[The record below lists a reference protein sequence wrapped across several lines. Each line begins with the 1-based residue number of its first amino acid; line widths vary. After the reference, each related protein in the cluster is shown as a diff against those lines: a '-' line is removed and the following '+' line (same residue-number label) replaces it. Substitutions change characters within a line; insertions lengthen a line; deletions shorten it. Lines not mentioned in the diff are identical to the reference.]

1 MSGYLVFDIETVPDS
16 TLWKPSPPKTSRSK
30 KAEDQFPPLYAHRP
44 IAIGYAL
51 FDEGLQLQNF
61 GCAQSDDEP
70 GLINNFSE
78 WVATLPA
85 VLVTFNGRGFDVP
98 VLGLRA
104 LRHGLVQRYN
114 TQAHRKR
121 YAEEHH
127 LDLFEAL
134 TEYGALGR
142 SGFSLDMCS
151 QVIGL
156 PGKGEDKGTAVLG
169 LYNKGEHAKINAYC
183 RQDVARTTFLLFRY
197 LLMRARITI
206 DQYRVAA
213 SAFFDAVI
221 AQQLMGLTFGVDKAR
236 LLLLLQVQEAPVEVP
251 VATA

>member
-16 TLWKPSPPKTSRSK
+16 TLWKPTQPKTSRSK
-30 KAEDQFPPLYAHRP
+30 KAEDQFAPLYAHRP

-51 FDEGLQLQNF
+51 FDEELRLQSF

-142 SGFSLDMCS
+142 SGFSLDMFS

-156 PGKGEDKGTAVLG
+156 PGKGDDTGAAVLG
-169 LYNKGEHAKINAYC
+169 LYTKGEHAKINKYC
-183 RQDVARTTFLLFRY
+183 RADVARTAFLLLRY
-197 LLMRARITI
+197 LLMRARISRE
-206 DQYRVAA
+206 QYQTAA
-213 SAFFDAVI
+213 TSLLEKCKEE
-221 AQQLMGLTFGVDKAR
+221 QLTMLLFALDEKR
-236 LLLLLQVQEAPVEVP
+236 LLLQDTPTVP
-251 VATA
+251 QP